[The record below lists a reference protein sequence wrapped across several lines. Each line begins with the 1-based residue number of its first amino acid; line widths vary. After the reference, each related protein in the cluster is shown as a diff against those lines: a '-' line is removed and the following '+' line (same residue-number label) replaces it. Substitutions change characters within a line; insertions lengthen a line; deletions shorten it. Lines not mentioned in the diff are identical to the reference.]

1 MRLFLCEKPSQGKD
15 IGRILGATQ
24 RGEGCLNASGVT
36 VTWCIGHLVEAAAP
50 EVYDAALKRWSLE
63 QLPIIPQQWRVE
75 VKPKTATQF
84 KVVKA
89 LLAKATQLVI
99 ATDADR
105 EGELI
110 AREIIDLCGYRGP
123 IERLWL
129 SALNDASIRT
139 ALAKLRPSAE
149 TLPMYYSALARSR
162 ADWLVGMNLSRLFT
176 VLGRQAG
183 YDGVLS
189 VGRVQTPTLKLVVD
203 RDREIAA
210 FVSVPYWAIDVSLSA
225 GGQTFTAQWVAPDAS
240 TDDAGRCLR
249 QPVAQQAAQQIR
261 AAGSAQVV
269 SVETERVR
277 EGPPLLFDLGTLQ
290 EVCSKQLGLDVQE
303 TLEIAQ
309 ALYETHK
316 ATTYP
321 RSDSGYLP
329 ESMFA
334 EVPTVLDSLLKTDPT
349 LAQIMGQLDRTQR
362 SRAWNDG
369 KVTAHHG
376 IIPTLEP
383 ANLSAMSE
391 KERALYRLIRAHYL
405 AQFLPHHEFDRTV
418 ADLSCGQQK
427 LVATGKQVVARGWRL
442 VLAESERE
450 GSADEDGDAPVRTQV
465 LPALRDGMAC
475 QVAGADIKALKTM
488 PPKPYTQGE
497 LVKAMKGVA
506 KLVDDPRLKQKLK
519 ETTGIGTEATRAS
532 TITGLLDRGYLLRKG
547 RAIRASDAAFT
558 LIDAVP
564 AAIADP
570 GMTAIWEQALDMIE
584 AGQMTLDTF
593 IAKQSAWVAQL
604 VQEHRGTTLSIA
616 LPPSPPCPQCGT
628 QMHQRAGRNGALVHY
643 AHLKDRNLPKSAQLH
658 TADGSCLWL
667 HEMGFPQSHVLP
679 QNALDLQYRGCALLH
694 AVPRNNDFLGLCVGK
709 VGAAVR
715 HKTVIGIIEGHF
727 GIGLGHDRVIV
738 HLG

>member
-24 RGEGCLNASGVT
+24 RGEGCLNGSGVT

-89 LLAKATQLVI
+89 LLAKATHLVI

-240 TDDAGRCLR
+240 ADDAGRCLQ
-249 QPVAQQAAQQIR
+249 QPIAQQAAQQIR

-321 RSDSGYLP
+321 RSDSGHLP

-349 LAQIMGQLDRTQR
+349 LAPIMGQLDRTQR
-362 SRAWNDG
+362 SRAWNDS

-391 KERALYRLIRAHYL
+391 KEQAVYRLIRAHYL

-427 LVATGKQVVARGWRL
+427 LVATGKQVVVKGWRL
-442 VLAESERE
+442 VLAEPERE
-450 GSADEDGDAPVRTQV
+450 GSADEDGDAPRSQV

-506 KLVDDPRLKQKLK
+506 RFVTDPRLKQKLK
-519 ETTGIGTEATRAS
+519 DTTGIGTEATRANIIS
-532 TITGLLDRGYLLRKG
+532 GLIARGYIVKKG
-547 RAIRASDAAFT
+547 RSIRASDAALT

-570 GMTAIWEQALDMIE
+570 GTTAVWEQTLDMIE
-584 AGQMTLDTF
+584 AGQLTLDVF
-593 IAKQSAWVAQL
+593 IGKQAAWISQLIAQY
-604 VQEHRGTTLSIA
+604 GSTSLSIKVPQGPA
-616 LPPSPPCPQCGT
+616 CPQCGAPT
-628 QMHQRAGRNGALVHY
+628 RQRTGKSGPFWSCSRYPACKGTLPVATGAS
-643 AHLKDRNLPKSAQLH
+643 R
-658 TADGSCLWL
+658 
-667 HEMGFPQSHVLP
+667 
-679 QNALDLQYRGCALLH
+679 RGASR
-694 AVPRNNDFLGLCVGK
+694 PRRTSGGGCK
-709 VGAAVR
+709 GA
-715 HKTVIGIIEGHF
+715 
-727 GIGLGHDRVIV
+727 
-738 HLG
+738 

>member
-15 IGRILGATQ
+15 IGRILGATR
-24 RGEGCLNASGVT
+24 RGEGCLNGSGIT
-36 VTWCIGHLVEAAAP
+36 ITWCIGHLVEAAAP

-75 VKPKTATQF
+75 VKPKAATQF

-89 LLAKATQLVI
+89 LLAKATHLVI

-139 ALAKLRPSAE
+139 ALGKLRPSSD

-210 FVSVPYWAIDVSLSA
+210 FKSVPFWAIDVSLSA
-225 GGQTFTAQWVAPDAS
+225 EGQAFSAQWVAPDGC
-240 TDDAGRCLR
+240 TDDAGRCLQ

-290 EVCSKQLGLDVQE
+290 EVCSRQLGLDVQE
-303 TLEIAQ
+303 TLQIAQ

-334 EVPTVLDSLLKTDPT
+334 EVPAVLDSLLKTDPS
-349 LAQIMGQLDRTQR
+349 LRPIMSQLDRSQR

-383 ANLSAMSE
+383 ANLSALSE
-391 KERALYRLIRAHYL
+391 KELAVYRLIRAHYL

-418 ADLSCGQQK
+418 AEFSCGRQT
-427 LVATGKQVVARGWRL
+427 LVAAGKQVVIKGWRL
-442 VLAESERE
+442 VLAEPQ
-450 GSADEDGDAPVRTQV
+450 ADEDCVDAARSQV
-465 LPALRDGMAC
+465 LPPLREGLAC
-475 QVAGADIKALKTM
+475 QVAEAEIKALKTM

-497 LVKAMKGVA
+497 LVKSMKGIARFVT
-506 KLVDDPRLKQKLK
+506 DPRLKQKLK
-519 ETTGIGTEATRAS
+519 DTTGIGTEATRANIIS
-532 TITGLLDRGYLLRKG
+532 VLIARGYIVKKG
-547 RAIRASDAAFT
+547 RSIRASDAAFT

-564 AAIADP
+564 AAIANP
-570 GMTAIWEQALDMIE
+570 GTTAVWEQALDMIE
-584 AGQMTLDTF
+584 AGQLTLDVF
-593 IAKQSAWVAQL
+593 LSKQAAWISQLIAQYGSMS
-604 VQEHRGTTLSIA
+604 LSIK
-616 LPPSPPCPQCGT
+616 LPHGPACPQCGAPT
-628 QMHQRAGRNGALVHY
+628 RQRTGKSGPFWSCSRYPDCKGTLPVESGTPKRGASRSRSSGRKGA
-643 AHLKDRNLPKSAQLH
+643 
-658 TADGSCLWL
+658 
-667 HEMGFPQSHVLP
+667 
-679 QNALDLQYRGCALLH
+679 
-694 AVPRNNDFLGLCVGK
+694 
-709 VGAAVR
+709 
-715 HKTVIGIIEGHF
+715 
-727 GIGLGHDRVIV
+727 
-738 HLG
+738 

>member
-24 RGEGCLNASGVT
+24 RGEGCLNGSGVT
-36 VTWCIGHLVEAAAP
+36 ITWCIGHLVEAAAP

-89 LLAKATQLVI
+89 LLAKATHLVI

-139 ALAKLRPSAE
+139 ALGKLRPSSD

-210 FVSVPYWAIDVSLSA
+210 FKSVPFWGIDVSLSA
-225 GGQTFTAQWVAPDAS
+225 EGQAFAALWVAPDGC
-240 TDDAGRCLR
+240 TDDAGRCLQ

-261 AAGSAQVV
+261 AAGSVQVV
-269 SVETERVR
+269 SIETERVR

-290 EVCSKQLGLDVQE
+290 EVCSRQLGLDVQE

-309 ALYETHK
+309 ALYETYK

-334 EVPTVLDSLLKTDPT
+334 EVPAVLDSLLKTDPS
-349 LAQIMGQLDRTQR
+349 LRPIMGQLDRSQR

-383 ANLSAMSE
+383 ANLSALSE
-391 KERALYRLIRAHYL
+391 KELAVYRLIRAHYL

-418 ADLSCGQQK
+418 AEFSCGQQM
-427 LVATGKQVVARGWRL
+427 LAATGKQVVIKGWRL
-442 VLAESERE
+442 VLVEPQ
-450 GSADEDGDAPVRTQV
+450 ADEDGDAAARSQV
-465 LPALRDGMAC
+465 LPPLREGLAC
-475 QVAGADIKALKTM
+475 QVAEVEIKALKTM

-497 LVKAMKGVA
+497 LVKSMKGVA
-506 KLVDDPRLKQKLK
+506 RFVTDPRLKQKLK
-519 ETTGIGTEATRAS
+519 DTTGIGTEATRANIIS
-532 TITGLLDRGYLLRKG
+532 VLITRGYIVKKG
-547 RAIRASDAAFT
+547 RSIRASDAAFT

-570 GMTAIWEQALDMIE
+570 GTTAVWEQALDMIE
-584 AGQMTLDTF
+584 AGQLTLDVF
-593 IAKQSAWVAQL
+593 LSKQAAWISQLIAQYGCVS
-604 VQEHRGTTLSIA
+604 LSIKLSHGPA
-616 LPPSPPCPQCGT
+616 CPQCGAAT
-628 QMHQRAGRNGALVHY
+628 RQRTGKSGPFWSCSRYPDCKGTLPVESGTPKRGASRSRSSGRKGA
-643 AHLKDRNLPKSAQLH
+643 
-658 TADGSCLWL
+658 
-667 HEMGFPQSHVLP
+667 
-679 QNALDLQYRGCALLH
+679 
-694 AVPRNNDFLGLCVGK
+694 
-709 VGAAVR
+709 
-715 HKTVIGIIEGHF
+715 
-727 GIGLGHDRVIV
+727 
-738 HLG
+738 

>member
-24 RGEGCLNASGVT
+24 RGEGCLNGTGVT

-63 QLPIIPQQWRVE
+63 QLPIVPQQWRVE

-89 LLAKATQLVI
+89 LLAKATHLVI

-139 ALAKLRPSAE
+139 ALGKLRPSSD

-210 FVSVPYWAIDVSLSA
+210 FKSVPFWGIDVSLSA
-225 GGQTFTAQWVAPDAS
+225 EGQAFAALWVAPDGC
-240 TDDAGRCLR
+240 TDDAGRCLQ

-261 AAGSAQVV
+261 AAGSVQVV
-269 SVETERVR
+269 SIETERVR

-290 EVCSKQLGLDVQE
+290 EVCSRQLGLDVQE

-334 EVPTVLDSLLKTDPT
+334 EVPTVLDSLFKTDPS
-349 LAQIMGQLDRTQR
+349 LRPIMGQLDRSQR

-383 ANLSAMSE
+383 ANLSALSE
-391 KERALYRLIRAHYL
+391 KELAVYRLIRAHYL

-418 ADLSCGQQK
+418 AEFSCGRQT
-427 LVATGKQVVARGWRL
+427 LVATGKQVVIKGWRL
-442 VLAESERE
+442 VLAEPQ
-450 GSADEDGDAPVRTQV
+450 ADEDGDDAARSQV
-465 LPALRDGMAC
+465 LPPLRGGLAC
-475 QVAGADIKALKTM
+475 QVAEVEIKALKTM

-497 LVKAMKGVA
+497 LVKSMKGVA
-506 KLVDDPRLKQKLK
+506 RFVTDPRLKQKLK
-519 ETTGIGTEATRAS
+519 DTTGIGTEATRANIIS
-532 TITGLLDRGYLLRKG
+532 VLIARGYIVKKG
-547 RAIRASDAAFT
+547 RSIRASDAAFT

-570 GMTAIWEQALDMIE
+570 GTTAVWEQALDMIE
-584 AGQMTLDTF
+584 AGQLTLDVF
-593 IAKQSAWVAQL
+593 LSKQAAWISQLIAQYGSMS
-604 VQEHRGTTLSIA
+604 LSIK
-616 LPPSPPCPQCGT
+616 LPHGPACPQCGAAT
-628 QMHQRAGRNGALVHY
+628 RQRTGKSGPFWSCSRYPDCKGTLPVESGTPKRGASRSRSSGRKGA
-643 AHLKDRNLPKSAQLH
+643 
-658 TADGSCLWL
+658 
-667 HEMGFPQSHVLP
+667 
-679 QNALDLQYRGCALLH
+679 
-694 AVPRNNDFLGLCVGK
+694 
-709 VGAAVR
+709 
-715 HKTVIGIIEGHF
+715 
-727 GIGLGHDRVIV
+727 
-738 HLG
+738 

>member
-24 RGEGCLNASGVT
+24 RGEGCLNGSGVT

-75 VKPKTATQF
+75 VKPKTTTQF

-89 LLAKATQLVI
+89 LLAKATHLVI

-129 SALNDASIRT
+129 SALNDASIRS
-139 ALAKLRPSAE
+139 ALAKLRPAAD

-225 GGQTFTAQWVAPDAS
+225 GGQAFTAQWVAPDAC
-240 TDDAGRCLR
+240 TDDAGRCLQ

-261 AAGSAQVV
+261 AVGSAQVV

-349 LAQIMGQLDRTQR
+349 LAPIMSQLDRTQR

-369 KVTAHHG
+369 KVMAHHG

-391 KERALYRLIRAHYL
+391 KEQAVYRLIWAHYL

-427 LVATGKQVVARGWRL
+427 LVATGKQVVVKGWRL
-442 VLAESERE
+442 VLAEPDRE
-450 GSADEDGDAPVRTQV
+450 GSADEDGDASARGQA

-475 QVAGADIKALKTM
+475 QVTGVDIKALKTM

-506 KLVDDPRLKQKLK
+506 RFVTDPRLKQKLK
-519 ETTGIGTEATRAS
+519 DTTGIGTEATRANIIS
-532 TITGLLDRGYLLRKG
+532 GLIARGYIVKKG
-547 RAIRASDAAFT
+547 RSIRASDAAFT

-570 GMTAIWEQALDMIE
+570 GTTAVWEQALDMIE
-584 AGQMTLDTF
+584 AGQLTLDVF
-593 IAKQSAWVAQL
+593 IGKQAAWISQLIAQY
-604 VQEHRGTTLSIA
+604 GSTSLSIKVPQGPA
-616 LPPSPPCPQCGT
+616 CPQCGAPT
-628 QMHQRAGRNGALVHY
+628 RQRSGKSGPFWSCSRYPDCKGTLPVESGTSKRGASRPRRTSGGGR
-643 AHLKDRNLPKSAQLH
+643 K
-658 TADGSCLWL
+658 GS
-667 HEMGFPQSHVLP
+667 
-679 QNALDLQYRGCALLH
+679 
-694 AVPRNNDFLGLCVGK
+694 
-709 VGAAVR
+709 
-715 HKTVIGIIEGHF
+715 
-727 GIGLGHDRVIV
+727 
-738 HLG
+738 

>member
-15 IGRILGATQ
+15 IGRILGATR
-24 RGEGCLNASGVT
+24 RGEGCLNGSGIT
-36 VTWCIGHLVEAAAP
+36 ITWCIGHLVEAAAP

-75 VKPKTATQF
+75 VKPKAATQF

-89 LLAKATQLVI
+89 LLAKATHLVI

-139 ALAKLRPSAE
+139 ALGKLRPSSD

-210 FVSVPYWAIDVSLSA
+210 FKSVPFWAIDVSLFA
-225 GGQTFTAQWVAPDAS
+225 EGQAFSAQWVAPDGC
-240 TDDAGRCLR
+240 TDDAGRCLQ

-290 EVCSKQLGLDVQE
+290 EVCSRQLGLDVQE

-334 EVPTVLDSLLKTDPT
+334 EVPTVLDSLLKTDPS
-349 LAQIMGQLDRTQR
+349 LHPIMGQLDRSQR

-391 KERALYRLIRAHYL
+391 KELAVYRLIRAHYL

-418 ADLSCGQQK
+418 AELSCGQQK
-427 LVATGKQVVARGWRL
+427 LAATGKQVVVRGWRL
-442 VLAESERE
+442 VLAEPQ
-450 GSADEDGDAPVRTQV
+450 ADEDGEATARSQV
-465 LPALRDGMAC
+465 LPALREGMAC
-475 QVAGADIKALKTM
+475 QVAEAEIKALKTM

-497 LVKAMKGVA
+497 LVKSMKGVA
-506 KLVDDPRLKQKLK
+506 RFVTDPRLKQKLK
-519 ETTGIGTEATRAS
+519 DTTGIGTEATRANI
-532 TITGLLDRGYLLRKG
+532 ITGLLTRGYLVKKG
-547 RAIRASDAAFT
+547 RSIRASDTAFT

-570 GMTAIWEQALDMIE
+570 GTTAVWEQALDMIE
-584 AGQMTLDTF
+584 AGQLTLDVF
-593 IAKQSAWVAQL
+593 IGKQAAWISQLIAQY
-604 VQEHRGTTLSIA
+604 GSTSLSIKI
-616 LPPSPPCPQCGT
+616 PSGPACPQCGAPT
-628 QMHQRAGRNGALVHY
+628 RQRTGKTGPFWSCSRYPDCKGTLPVESGASKRGASRPPSRNSSGR
-643 AHLKDRNLPKSAQLH
+643 K
-658 TADGSCLWL
+658 GS
-667 HEMGFPQSHVLP
+667 
-679 QNALDLQYRGCALLH
+679 
-694 AVPRNNDFLGLCVGK
+694 
-709 VGAAVR
+709 
-715 HKTVIGIIEGHF
+715 
-727 GIGLGHDRVIV
+727 
-738 HLG
+738 

>member
-24 RGEGCLNASGVT
+24 RGEGCLNGTGVT

-63 QLPIIPQQWRVE
+63 QLPIIPQHWRVE

-89 LLAKATQLVI
+89 LLAKATHLVI

-139 ALAKLRPSAE
+139 ALGKLRPSSD

-210 FVSVPYWAIDVSLSA
+210 FKSVPFWGIDVSLSA
-225 GGQTFTAQWVAPDAS
+225 EGQAFAALWVAPDGC
-240 TDDAGRCLR
+240 TDDAGRCLQ

-261 AAGSAQVV
+261 AAGSVQVV
-269 SVETERVR
+269 SIETERVR

-290 EVCSKQLGLDVQE
+290 EVCSRQLGLDVQE

-309 ALYETHK
+309 ALYETYK

-334 EVPTVLDSLLKTDPT
+334 EVPAVLDSLLKTDPS
-349 LAQIMGQLDRTQR
+349 LRPIMGQLDRSQR

-383 ANLSAMSE
+383 ANLSALSE
-391 KERALYRLIRAHYL
+391 KELAVYRLIRAHYL

-418 ADLSCGQQK
+418 AEFSCGQQM
-427 LVATGKQVVARGWRL
+427 LAATGKQVVIKGWRL
-442 VLAESERE
+442 VLVEPQ
-450 GSADEDGDAPVRTQV
+450 ADEDGDAAARSQV
-465 LPALRDGMAC
+465 LPPLREGLAC
-475 QVAGADIKALKTM
+475 QVAEVEIKALKTM

-497 LVKAMKGVA
+497 LVKSMKGVA
-506 KLVDDPRLKQKLK
+506 RFVTDPRLKQKLK
-519 ETTGIGTEATRAS
+519 DTTGIGTEATRANIIS
-532 TITGLLDRGYLLRKG
+532 VLIARGYIVKKG
-547 RAIRASDAAFT
+547 RSIRASDAAFT

-570 GMTAIWEQALDMIE
+570 GTTAVWEQALDMIE
-584 AGQMTLDTF
+584 AGQLTLDVFLSKQATWISQL
-593 IAKQSAWVAQL
+593 IAQYGSMS
-604 VQEHRGTTLSIA
+604 LSIK
-616 LPPSPPCPQCGT
+616 LPHGPACPQCGAPT
-628 QMHQRAGRNGALVHY
+628 RQRTGKSGPFWSCSRYPDCNGT
-643 AHLKDRNLPKSAQLH
+643 LPVESGPPK
-658 TADGSCLWL
+658 
-667 HEMGFPQSHVLP
+667 
-679 QNALDLQYRGCALLH
+679 RGAS
-694 AVPRNNDFLGLCVGK
+694 RSRSSSRK
-709 VGAAVR
+709 GA
-715 HKTVIGIIEGHF
+715 
-727 GIGLGHDRVIV
+727 
-738 HLG
+738 

>member
-24 RGEGCLNASGVT
+24 RGEGCLNGSGVT

-63 QLPIIPQQWRVE
+63 QLPIIPRQWRVE
-75 VKPKTATQF
+75 VKPQTATQF
-84 KVVKA
+84 KVVKT
-89 LLAKATQLVI
+89 LLAKATHLVI

-123 IERLWL
+123 IARLWL

-139 ALAKLRPSAE
+139 ALAKLRPSAD

-210 FVSVPYWAIDVSLSA
+210 FESVPYWAIDVSLSA

-240 TDDAGRCLR
+240 TDDAGRCLQ

-334 EVPTVLDSLLKTDPT
+334 EVPTVLDSLLKTDPSLRPIT
-349 LAQIMGQLDRTQR
+349 EQLDRSVR

-391 KERALYRLIRAHYL
+391 KERAVYRLIRAHYL

-427 LVATGKQVVARGWRL
+427 LVATGKQVVAKGWRL
-442 VLAESERE
+442 VPAEPQ
-450 GSADEDGDAPVRTQV
+450 ADEDGDGAARSQV

-475 QVAGADIKALKTM
+475 QIAGADIKALKTM

-497 LVKAMKGVA
+497 LIKAMKGVA
-506 KLVDDPRLKQKLK
+506 RFVTDPRLKQKLK
-519 ETTGIGTEATRAS
+519 DTTGIGTEATRANIIS
-532 TITGLLDRGYLLRKG
+532 GLIARGYIVKKG
-547 RAIRASDAAFT
+547 RSIRASDAAFT

-570 GMTAIWEQALDMIE
+570 GTTAVWEQALDMIE
-584 AGQMTLDTF
+584 GGQLTLDVF
-593 IAKQSAWVAQL
+593 IGKQAAWISQLIAQ
-604 VQEHRGTTLSIA
+604 HSSTSLSIKVPQGPA
-616 LPPSPPCPQCGT
+616 CPQCGAPT
-628 QMHQRAGRNGALVHY
+628 RQRTGKSGPFWSCSRYPDCKGTLPVETGTSKRGASRPRKSGR
-643 AHLKDRNLPKSAQLH
+643 K
-658 TADGSCLWL
+658 GS
-667 HEMGFPQSHVLP
+667 
-679 QNALDLQYRGCALLH
+679 
-694 AVPRNNDFLGLCVGK
+694 
-709 VGAAVR
+709 
-715 HKTVIGIIEGHF
+715 
-727 GIGLGHDRVIV
+727 
-738 HLG
+738 

>member
-24 RGEGCLNASGVT
+24 RGEGCLNGSGVT

-240 TDDAGRCLR
+240 TDDAGRCLQ

-506 KLVDDPRLKQKLK
+506 RFVTDPRLKQKLK
-519 ETTGIGTEATRAS
+519 DTTGIGTEATRANIIS
-532 TITGLLDRGYLLRKG
+532 GLIARGYIVKKG
-547 RAIRASDAAFT
+547 RSIRASDAAFT

-570 GMTAIWEQALDMIE
+570 GTTAVWEQALDMIE
-584 AGQMTLDTF
+584 GGQLTLDVF
-593 IAKQSAWVAQL
+593 IGKQAAWISQLIAQY
-604 VQEHRGTTLSIA
+604 GSTSLSIKVPQGPA
-616 LPPSPPCPQCGT
+616 CPQCGAPT
-628 QMHQRAGRNGALVHY
+628 RQRTGKSGPFWSCSRYPDCKGTLPVATGTSRRGASRPRRTSGGGRKGA
-643 AHLKDRNLPKSAQLH
+643 
-658 TADGSCLWL
+658 
-667 HEMGFPQSHVLP
+667 
-679 QNALDLQYRGCALLH
+679 
-694 AVPRNNDFLGLCVGK
+694 
-709 VGAAVR
+709 
-715 HKTVIGIIEGHF
+715 
-727 GIGLGHDRVIV
+727 
-738 HLG
+738 

>member
-24 RGEGCLNASGVT
+24 RGEGCLNGSGVT
-36 VTWCIGHLVEAAAP
+36 ITWCIGHLVEAAAP
-50 EVYDAALKRWSLE
+50 EVYDATLKRWSLE

-89 LLAKATQLVI
+89 LLAKATHLVI

-139 ALAKLRPSAE
+139 ALGKLRPSSD

-210 FVSVPYWAIDVSLSA
+210 FKSVPFWGIDVSLSA
-225 GGQTFTAQWVAPDAS
+225 EGQAFAAQWVAPDDC
-240 TDDAGRCLR
+240 TDDAGRCLQ
-249 QPVAQQAAQQIR
+249 QPVAQHAAQQIR

-269 SVETERVR
+269 SVRTERVR
-277 EGPPLLFDLGTLQ
+277 EGPPLLFDLSTLQ
-290 EVCSKQLGLDVQE
+290 EVCSRQVGLDVQE
-303 TLEIAQ
+303 TLQIAQ

-334 EVPTVLDSLLKTDPT
+334 EVPIVLDSLLNTDPS
-349 LAQIMGQLDRTQR
+349 LRPIMGQLDRSQR

-383 ANLSAMSE
+383 ANLSALSE
-391 KERALYRLIRAHYL
+391 KELAVYRLIRAHYL

-418 ADLSCGQQK
+418 AEFSCGQQT
-427 LVATGKQVVARGWRL
+427 LVATGKQVVVKGWRL
-442 VLAESERE
+442 VLAEPQ
-450 GSADEDGDAPVRTQV
+450 ADEDGDDTARSQV
-465 LPALRDGMAC
+465 LPPLREGLAC
-475 QVAGADIKALKTM
+475 QVAEVEIKALKTM
-488 PPKPYTQGE
+488 PAKPYTQGE
-497 LVKAMKGVA
+497 LVKSMKGIARFVT
-506 KLVDDPRLKQKLK
+506 DPRLKQKLK
-519 ETTGIGTEATRAS
+519 DTTGIGTEATRANIIS
-532 TITGLLDRGYLLRKG
+532 VLIARGYIVKKG
-547 RAIRASDAAFT
+547 RSIRASDAAFT

-570 GMTAIWEQALDMIE
+570 GTTAVWEQALDMIE
-584 AGQMTLDTF
+584 AGQLTLDVF
-593 IAKQSAWVAQL
+593 LSKQAAWISQLIAQYGCVS
-604 VQEHRGTTLSIA
+604 LSIKLSHGPA
-616 LPPSPPCPQCGT
+616 CPQCGAAT
-628 QMHQRAGRNGALVHY
+628 RQRTGKSGPFWSCSRYPDCKGTLPVESGTPKRGASRSRSSGRKGA
-643 AHLKDRNLPKSAQLH
+643 
-658 TADGSCLWL
+658 
-667 HEMGFPQSHVLP
+667 
-679 QNALDLQYRGCALLH
+679 
-694 AVPRNNDFLGLCVGK
+694 
-709 VGAAVR
+709 
-715 HKTVIGIIEGHF
+715 
-727 GIGLGHDRVIV
+727 
-738 HLG
+738 

>member
-24 RGEGCLNASGVT
+24 RGEGCLNGSGVT

-50 EVYDAALKRWSLE
+50 EAYDEQLKRWSIE
-63 QLPIIPQQWRVE
+63 QLPIIPQNWRVE

-110 AREIIDLCGYRGP
+110 AREIIELCGYRGP

-129 SALNDASIRT
+129 SALNDASIRA
-139 ALAKLRPSAE
+139 ALGKLRPSAE

-225 GGQTFTAQWVAPDAS
+225 SGQSFTAQWVPPDAY
-240 TDDAGRCLR
+240 TDDTGRCLQ
-249 QPVAQQAAQQIR
+249 QPVAQRAAQQIR
-261 AAGSAQVV
+261 GAGSAQVV

-334 EVPTVLDSLLKTDPT
+334 EVSTVLDSLLRTDPS
-349 LAQIMGQLDRTQR
+349 LRPIMDQLDRSQR

-391 KERALYRLIRAHYL
+391 KELAVYRLIRAHYL

-418 ADLSCGQQK
+418 ANLACGQQK
-427 LVATGKQVVARGWRL
+427 LAATGKQVVVKGWPL
-442 VLAESERE
+442 VLTEPQP
-450 GSADEDGDAPVRTQV
+450 DEDGDAAARSQV
-465 LPALRDGMAC
+465 LPALREGLAC
-475 QVAGADIKALKTM
+475 LVADVDLKALKTL
-488 PPKPYTQGE
+488 PPRPYTQGE
-497 LVKAMKGVA
+497 LVKSMKGVA
-506 KLVDDPRLKQKLK
+506 KLVTDPRLKQKFRD
-519 ETTGIGTEATRAS
+519 TVGIGTEATRANIIS
-532 TITGLLDRGYLLRKG
+532 GLIARGYIVKKG

-570 GMTAIWEQALDMIE
+570 GTTAVWEQALDMIE
-584 AGQMTLDTF
+584 AGQLTLDVF
-593 IAKQSAWVAQL
+593 IGKQAAWISQLIAQYSIAS
-604 VQEHRGTTLSIA
+604 LSIKVPQGPA
-616 LPPSPPCPQCGT
+616 CPQCGAPT
-628 QMHQRAGRNGALVHY
+628 RQRSGKSGPFWSCSRYPDCKGTLPVESGTSKRGASRPHRSGR
-643 AHLKDRNLPKSAQLH
+643 Q
-658 TADGSCLWL
+658 GS
-667 HEMGFPQSHVLP
+667 
-679 QNALDLQYRGCALLH
+679 
-694 AVPRNNDFLGLCVGK
+694 
-709 VGAAVR
+709 
-715 HKTVIGIIEGHF
+715 
-727 GIGLGHDRVIV
+727 
-738 HLG
+738 

>member
-24 RGEGCLNASGVT
+24 RGEGCLNGSGVT
-36 VTWCIGHLVEAAAP
+36 ITWCIGHLVEAAAP
-50 EVYDAALKRWSLE
+50 EVYDAALKRWSLD

-506 KLVDDPRLKQKLK
+506 RFVTDPRLKQKLK
-519 ETTGIGTEATRAS
+519 DTTGIGTEATRANIIS
-532 TITGLLDRGYLLRKG
+532 GLIARGYIVKKG
-547 RAIRASDAAFT
+547 RSIRASDAAFT

-570 GMTAIWEQALDMIE
+570 GTTAVWEQALDMIE
-584 AGQMTLDTF
+584 GGQLTLDVF
-593 IAKQSAWVAQL
+593 IGKQAAWISQLIAQY
-604 VQEHRGTTLSIA
+604 GSTSLSIKVPQGPA
-616 LPPSPPCPQCGT
+616 CPQCGAPT
-628 QMHQRAGRNGALVHY
+628 RQRTGKSGPFWSCSRYPDCKGTLPVATGTSRRGASRPRRTSGGGRKGA
-643 AHLKDRNLPKSAQLH
+643 
-658 TADGSCLWL
+658 
-667 HEMGFPQSHVLP
+667 
-679 QNALDLQYRGCALLH
+679 
-694 AVPRNNDFLGLCVGK
+694 
-709 VGAAVR
+709 
-715 HKTVIGIIEGHF
+715 
-727 GIGLGHDRVIV
+727 
-738 HLG
+738 

>member
-24 RGEGCLNASGVT
+24 RGEGCLNGSGVT
-36 VTWCIGHLVEAAAP
+36 VTWCVGHLVEAAAP

-89 LLAKATQLVI
+89 LLAKATHLVI

-139 ALAKLRPSAE
+139 ALDKLRPSSD

-210 FVSVPYWAIDVSLSA
+210 FKSVPFWAIHVSLSA
-225 GGQTFTAQWVAPDAS
+225 EGQAFAAQWVAPDGC
-240 TDDAGRCLR
+240 TDDAGRCLQ

-303 TLEIAQ
+303 TLQIAQ

-329 ESMFA
+329 ESMFT
-334 EVPTVLDSLLKTDPT
+334 EVPTVLDSLLKTDPS
-349 LAQIMGQLDRTQR
+349 LLPIMGQLDRSQR

-383 ANLSAMSE
+383 ANLSALSE
-391 KERALYRLIRAHYL
+391 KELAVYRLIRAHYL
-405 AQFLPHHEFDRTV
+405 AQFLPHHEFDRSV
-418 ADLSCGQQK
+418 AEFSCGQQT
-427 LVATGKQVVARGWRL
+427 LVATGKQVVIKGWRL
-442 VLAESERE
+442 VLAEPQ
-450 GSADEDGDAPVRTQV
+450 ADEDGDDAARSQV
-465 LPALRDGMAC
+465 LPPLREGLAC
-475 QVAGADIKALKTM
+475 QVAEAEIKALKTM

-497 LVKAMKGVA
+497 LVKSMKGIARFVT
-506 KLVDDPRLKQKLK
+506 DPRLKQKLK
-519 ETTGIGTEATRAS
+519 DTTGIGTEATRANIIS
-532 TITGLLDRGYLLRKG
+532 VLIARGYIVKKG
-547 RAIRASDAAFT
+547 RSIRASDAAFT

-570 GMTAIWEQALDMIE
+570 GTTAVWEQALDMIE
-584 AGQMTLDTF
+584 AGQLTLDVFLSKQATWISQL
-593 IAKQSAWVAQL
+593 IAQYGSMS
-604 VQEHRGTTLSIA
+604 LSIKVPHGPA
-616 LPPSPPCPQCGT
+616 CPQCGAPT
-628 QMHQRAGRNGALVHY
+628 RQRTGKSGPFWSCSRYPDCKGTLPIEPGTPKGGASRSRSSGRKGA
-643 AHLKDRNLPKSAQLH
+643 
-658 TADGSCLWL
+658 
-667 HEMGFPQSHVLP
+667 
-679 QNALDLQYRGCALLH
+679 
-694 AVPRNNDFLGLCVGK
+694 
-709 VGAAVR
+709 
-715 HKTVIGIIEGHF
+715 
-727 GIGLGHDRVIV
+727 
-738 HLG
+738 

>member
-24 RGEGCLNASGVT
+24 RGEGCLSGSGVT
-36 VTWCIGHLVEAAAP
+36 ITWCIGHLVEAAAP

-89 LLAKATQLVI
+89 LLAKATHLVI

-139 ALAKLRPSAE
+139 ALGKLRPSSD

-176 VLGRQAG
+176 LLGRQAG

-210 FVSVPYWAIDVSLSA
+210 FKSAPFWAIDVSLSTE
-225 GGQTFTAQWVAPDAS
+225 GQAFSAQWVAPDGC
-240 TDDAGRCLR
+240 TDDAGRCLQ
-249 QPVAQQAAQQIR
+249 QPVAQQAALQIR
-261 AAGSAQVV
+261 VADNTQVV

-277 EGPPLLFDLGTLQ
+277 EGPPLLFDLSTLQ

-303 TLEIAQ
+303 TLQIAQ

-334 EVPTVLDSLLKTDPT
+334 EVPAVLDSLLKTDPS
-349 LAQIMGQLDRTQR
+349 LRPIMSQLDRSQR

-383 ANLSAMSE
+383 ANLSPLSE
-391 KERALYRLIRAHYL
+391 KELAVYRLIRAHYL

-418 ADLSCGQQK
+418 AEFSCGQQM
-427 LVATGKQVVARGWRL
+427 LVATGKQMVVKGWRL
-442 VLAESERE
+442 VLAEPQ
-450 GSADEDGDAPVRTQV
+450 ADEDGDDAARSQV
-465 LPALRDGMAC
+465 LPPLRGGLAC
-475 QVAGADIKALKTM
+475 QVAEVEIKALKTM

-497 LVKAMKGVA
+497 LVKSMKGIARFVT
-506 KLVDDPRLKQKLK
+506 DPRLKQKLK
-519 ETTGIGTEATRAS
+519 DTTGIGTEATRANIIS
-532 TITGLLDRGYLLRKG
+532 VLIARGYIVKKG
-547 RAIRASDAAFT
+547 RSIRASDAAFT

-570 GMTAIWEQALDMIE
+570 GTTAVWEQALDMIE
-584 AGQMTLDTF
+584 AGQLTLDVF
-593 IAKQSAWVAQL
+593 LSKQAAWISQLIAQYGSMS
-604 VQEHRGTTLSIA
+604 LSIK
-616 LPPSPPCPQCGT
+616 LPHGPACPQCGAAT
-628 QMHQRAGRNGALVHY
+628 RQRTGKSGPFWSCSRYPDCKGTLPVESGPPKRGASRSRSSGRKGA
-643 AHLKDRNLPKSAQLH
+643 
-658 TADGSCLWL
+658 
-667 HEMGFPQSHVLP
+667 
-679 QNALDLQYRGCALLH
+679 
-694 AVPRNNDFLGLCVGK
+694 
-709 VGAAVR
+709 
-715 HKTVIGIIEGHF
+715 
-727 GIGLGHDRVIV
+727 
-738 HLG
+738 